1 MKQENRNSE
10 TFILFQIADASYA
23 LPSRNVQ
30 QMEMIDNI
38 TPVPNAAPSVEG
50 VVFSRGQVIPA
61 VNLRSRFGFER
72 AEHTPRSRLIVTNLN
87 GRTVGLI
94 ADSAREFIS
103 VPVDA
108 IQPPPEGV
116 SGLSGNYLKG
126 VVTIDDRVILVV
138 DLDQLINAGETGF
151 AQRERSSTQRAQEEP
166 A

>member
-1 MKQENRNSE
+1 MKKADPNSE
-10 TFILFQIADASYA
+10 TFILFQIAGTSYA

-30 QMEMIDNI
+30 QMEMIENI
-38 TPVPNAAPSVEG
+38 TPVPNAAPCVEG

-72 AEHTPRSRLIVTNLN
+72 AAHTPRSRLIVTSLN
-87 GRTVGLI
+87 GRIIGLI

-103 VPVDA
+103 IPADA

-126 VVTIDDRVILVV
+126 VATIDDRVILVV
-138 DLDQLINAGETGF
+138 DLNELINANETQTAG
-151 AQRERSSTQRAQEEP
+151 AVYDRARS
-166 A
+166 